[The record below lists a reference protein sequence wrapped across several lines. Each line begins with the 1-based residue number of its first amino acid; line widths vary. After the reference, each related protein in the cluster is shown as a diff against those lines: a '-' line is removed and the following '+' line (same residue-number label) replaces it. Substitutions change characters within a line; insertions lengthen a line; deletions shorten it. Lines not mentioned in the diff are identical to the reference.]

1 MNTLSRSA
9 KRILVLVLAVIIL
22 GPGAAPATGQSA
34 SGRGEFP
41 DSWYY
46 YGARRPARL
55 RALEGRM
62 APGLSVKGWT
72 NGASPDLKGK
82 VVVVD
87 FWATWCRPC
96 IAGIPEN
103 NALLAKYA
111 DKGVAVVGIHDS
123 KRGWQHIPKV
133 IRQKKISY
141 PVAIDKGASE
151 RAWRV
156 SFWPTYAVV
165 DRKGIVRAIG
175 LLPGSVEH
183 VVRRVL
189 NETGAPQDPKQWLEG
204 PVGSQRRFEKLLAA
218 GTPPPICASEWIN
231 TPPLELEGLK
241 GSVVL
246 LNFWDP
252 TRTASIR
259 ALSKNAVLHQRY
271 SEEGLVII
279 AVCRQKGRNEP
290 AELIE
295 RMRIPYAVCIDDE
308 MTTTESY
315 LVNSYPDYFLI
326 DRAGKLRITDCKD
339 ASVEDAVKFLLGEP
353 SPSEPRAAKPAQRAL
368 NPARD
373 QGKG

>member
-9 KRILVLVLAVIIL
+9 KRILVLVSAVIIL
-22 GPGAAPATGQSA
+22 GPGAAPATGQPA
-34 SGRGEFP
+34 SGPGEFP
-41 DSWYY
+41 DSWYF

-55 RALEGRM
+55 RAMEGRM

-72 NGASPDLKGK
+72 NGRSPDLKGK

-87 FWATWCRPC
+87 FWATWCGPC
-96 IAGIPEN
+96 MAAIPEN
-103 NALLAKYA
+103 NALVARYA
-111 DKGVAVVGIHDS
+111 DKGVVVIGIHDS
-123 KRGWQHIPKV
+123 KRGWQRIPKV

-141 PVAIDKGASE
+141 PVAIDKGASVK
-151 RAWRV
+151 AWKV

-175 LLPGSVEH
+175 LTPGSVEK
-183 VVRRVL
+183 VVRKIL
-189 NETGAPQDPKQWLEG
+189 TETGEPQDPKQWLEG
-204 PVGSQRRFEKLLAA
+204 TAGSRRRFEKLLAA
-218 GTPPPICASEWIN
+218 GTPPPIHATEWIN
-231 TPPLELEGLK
+231 TGPLELEGLK

-246 LNFWDP
+246 LSFWDP
-252 TRTASIR
+252 ARTASIR
-259 ALSKNAVLHQRY
+259 GLRNNIILHRRY
-271 SEEGLVII
+271 SGEGLVII
-279 AVCRQKGRNEP
+279 AVCRQKGRHEP

-295 RMRIPYAVCIDDE
+295 RMRIPYAVCMDDE

-326 DRAGKLRITDCKD
+326 DRAGKLRIADCKD

-353 SPSEPRAAKPAQRAL
+353 SPPEPKADEPSQRAS

>member
-9 KRILVLVLAVIIL
+9 KRILVLVSAVIIL
-22 GPGAAPATGQSA
+22 GPGAAPATGQPA

-41 DSWYY
+41 DSWYF

-55 RALEGRM
+55 RAMEGRM

-87 FWATWCRPC
+87 FWATWCGPC
-96 IAGIPEN
+96 MAAIPEN
-103 NALLAKYA
+103 NALVARYA
-111 DKGVAVVGIHDS
+111 DKGVVVIGIHDS
-123 KRGWQHIPKV
+123 KRGWQRIPKV

-141 PVAIDKGASE
+141 PIAIDKGASV
-151 RAWRV
+151 RAWKV

-175 LLPGSVEH
+175 LVPNSVEK
-183 VVRRVL
+183 VVQKIL
-189 NETGAPQDPKQWLEG
+189 TETVQPQNPKQWLEG
-204 PVGSQRRFEKLLAA
+204 TAASRRRFEKLMDA
-218 GTPPPICASEWIN
+218 GAPPPIQATEWIN
-231 TPPLELEGLK
+231 TGPLELEDLK

-246 LNFWDP
+246 LTFWDP
-252 TRTASIR
+252 SRRASIR
-259 ALSKNAVLHQRY
+259 GLRENIILHQRY
-271 SEEGLVII
+271 SGEGLVII
-279 AVCRQKGRNEP
+279 AVCRQKGRHEP

-295 RMRIPYAVCIDDE
+295 RMRIPYAVCMDDE

-326 DRAGKLRITDCKD
+326 DRAGKLRIADCKD
-339 ASVEDAVKFLLGEP
+339 ARVEDAVLFLLGEP
-353 SPSEPRAAKPAQRAL
+353 SQRAS
-368 NPARD
+368 NPVPD